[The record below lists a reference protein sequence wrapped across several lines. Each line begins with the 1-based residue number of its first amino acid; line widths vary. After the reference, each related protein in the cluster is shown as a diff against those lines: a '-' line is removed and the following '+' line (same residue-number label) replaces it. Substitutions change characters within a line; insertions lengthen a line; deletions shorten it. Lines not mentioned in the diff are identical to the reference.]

1 MARPL
6 TIRPATPE
14 ELDRL
19 HRLLEQPLQPWQ
31 RRRVEAV
38 LLHAAGHTAQ
48 DIATLLAVH
57 VNTVYTDLR
66 LFHRRRLA
74 GLLKRRS
81 LGAPPRLTPPQRRSI
96 CRMAQQSPT
105 ELGLPYGR
113 WSLGKFRDYLL
124 RQRIVRT
131 ISREH
136 LRRVLKKGGT
146 RSAASFASSGARMP
160 TAAVSSIGSGSCGRT
175 GCGAASCCFSMCN
188 R

>member
-14 ELDRL
+14 ELDEL

-31 RRRVEAV
+31 RRRLQAV

-48 DIATLLAVH
+48 DIAALLGVH
-57 VNTVYTDLR
+57 VNTIYADLR
-66 LFHRRRLA
+66 LFHRRPLDR
-74 GLLKRRS
+74 LLKRRP
-81 LGAPPRLTPPQRRSI
+81 LGTPPRLTTPQRRTI
-96 CRMAQQSPT
+96 WRLAQQSPG

-113 WSLGKFRDYLL
+113 WSLAKFRDYLI
-124 RQRIVRT
+124 RHRIISA

-146 RSAASFASSGARMP
+146 RSAASFANSGAR
-160 TAAVSSIGSGSCGRT
+160 TLTDGVSCTGSGSCGRT
-175 GCGAASCCFSMCN
+175 DRGEASCCFSM
-188 R
+188 